1 VHRQPRLALGY
12 WALPLK
18 RCTTKVCGGGRE
30 RASGPSRGER
40 YAVRGGAVFTIVDRQ
55 ELTKRDMI
63 SLTVE
68 APAIARR
75 IRPGQFVI
83 LRVNETGERLPLT
96 VAYSDAVAGTI
107 TIIFQVV
114 GKSTALLASLPI
126 GDAIRDLAGP
136 LGAVMEFEN
145 VGTVVGIGGGSGIA
159 VLHHLLIGY
168 REAGNRVIGIVGA
181 REKDLLILEHE
192 MKHLCDHLI
201 VTTDDGSYGMHGLVT
216 DALKHLVEHGA
227 HIDLAVAVGPL
238 VMMRAVC
245 QLTRLYDLPTVVSLN
260 PIMIDGTGMCGGC
273 RCTVGGERKFACVDG
288 PHFDGH
294 KVDFDELMR
303 RNATYSRDER
313 LSLLSSVRRG

>member
-1 VHRQPRLALGY
+1 
-12 WALPLK
+12 
-18 RCTTKVCGGGRE
+18 
-30 RASGPSRGER
+30 
-40 YAVRGGAVFTIVDRQ
+40 VFSIIDRQ

-96 VAYSDAVAGTI
+96 VAYSDALNGTI

-114 GKSTALLASLPI
+114 GKSTALLAS
-126 GDAIRDLAGP
+126 R
-136 LGAVMEFEN
+136 
-145 VGTVVGIGGGSGIA
+145 TVVGIGGGSGIA

-168 REAGNRVIGIVGA
+168 KEAGNRVVGIIGA
-181 REKDLLILEHE
+181 REKDLLILEDE
-192 MKHLCDHLI
+192 MLHLCDKVI

-216 DALKHLVEHGA
+216 DALRDLVEHGERV
-227 HIDLAVAVGPL
+227 DLTVAVGPL

-245 QLTRLYDLPTVVSLN
+245 QMTKLHDLPTVVSLN

-273 RCTVGGERKFACVDG
+273 RCSVGGERRFACVDG

-294 KVDFDELMR
+294 KVDFDELMQ
-303 RNATYSRDER
+303 RNTTYGRDER
-313 LSLLSSVRRG
+313 ISLLSSVRRG

>member
-1 VHRQPRLALGY
+1 M
-12 WALPLK
+12 
-18 RCTTKVCGGGRE
+18 
-30 RASGPSRGER
+30 
-40 YAVRGGAVFTIVDRQ
+40 FTIVDRQ

-96 VAYSDAVAGTI
+96 VAYGDAVAGTI

-136 LGAVMEFEN
+136 LGAVMEFED

-168 REAGNRVIGIVGA
+168 KEAGNRLIGIVGA
-181 REKDLLILEHE
+181 REKDLLILEDE
-192 MKHLCDHLI
+192 MVRLCDRVI
-201 VTTDDGSYGMHGLVT
+201 PTTDDGSYGMHGLVT
-216 DALKHLVEHGA
+216 DALTDLVEHGE
-227 HIDLAVAVGPL
+227 HLDLAVAVGPL

-245 QLTRLYDLPTVVSLN
+245 QMTKLYDLPTIVSLN
-260 PIMIDGTGMCGGC
+260 PIMIDV
-273 RCTVGGERKFACVDG
+273 R
-288 PHFDGH
+288 
-294 KVDFDELMR
+294 
-303 RNATYSRDER
+303 R
-313 LSLLSSVRRG
+313 LSLHRRRGAQVRLRRRPALRRAQGRLRRAHAAQRHLRPRRAPVAAELGAQEVGGPWPGRSNTTARSSPARASRPTARAAARP

>member
-1 VHRQPRLALGY
+1 MF
-12 WALPLK
+12 
-18 RCTTKVCGGGRE
+18 
-30 RASGPSRGER
+30 S
-40 YAVRGGAVFTIVDRQ
+40 IVDRQ

-83 LRVNETGERLPLT
+83 IRVNETGERLPLT
-96 VAYSDAVAGTI
+96 VAYADSTNGTI

-114 GKSTALLASLPI
+114 GKSTALLASLPV

-136 LGAVMEFEN
+136 LGAVMDFEN

-168 REAGNRVIGIVGA
+168 KEAGNRLIGVIGV
-181 REKDLLILEHE
+181 REKDLLILDEE
-192 MKHLCDHLI
+192 MDRLCDQLI
-201 VTTDDGSYGMHGLVT
+201 ITTDDGSYGMHGLVT
-216 DALKHLVEHGA
+216 DAVKDLVEHGERL
-227 HIDLAVAVGPL
+227 DLVVAVGPL

-245 QLTRLYDLPTVVSLN
+245 QMTELYGLPTVVSLN

-273 RCTVGGERKFACVDG
+273 RCTVDGERRFACVDG

-303 RNATYSRDER
+303 RNATYSREER
-313 LSLLSSVRRG
+313 LSLLSSVTRG

>member
-1 VHRQPRLALGY
+1 MY
-12 WALPLK
+12 
-18 RCTTKVCGGGRE
+18 
-30 RASGPSRGER
+30 S
-40 YAVRGGAVFTIVDRQ
+40 IVDRQ

-96 VAYSDAVAGTI
+96 VAYCDAVNGTI

-114 GKSTALLASLPI
+114 GKSTALLASLPV

-136 LGAVMEFEN
+136 LGAVMEFEK

-168 REAGNRVIGIVGA
+168 KEAGNRVIAIIGA
-181 REKDLLILEHE
+181 REKALLILEQQMRE
-192 MKHLCDHLI
+192 LCDEVI
-201 VTTDDGSYGMHGLVT
+201 PTTDDGSYGVHGVVT
-216 DALKHLVEHGA
+216 DALRDLVEHGE
-227 HIDLAVAVGPL
+227 HLDLAVAVGPL

-245 QLTRLYDLPTVVSLN
+245 QMTKLYDLPTIVSLN

-273 RCTVGGERKFACVDG
+273 RCSVGGEGRFACVDG

-294 KVDFDELMR
+294 KVDFDELMQ

-313 LSLLSSVRRG
+313 VSLLSSVRRG

>member
-1 VHRQPRLALGY
+1 
-12 WALPLK
+12 
-18 RCTTKVCGGGRE
+18 
-30 RASGPSRGER
+30 
-40 YAVRGGAVFTIVDRQ
+40 VFSIVDRQ

-96 VAYSDAVAGTI
+96 VAYADPTNGTI

-114 GKSTALLASLPI
+114 GKSTALLASLPV

-136 LGAVMEFEN
+136 LGATMDFEN

-168 REAGNRVIGIVGA
+168 KEAGNRLIGIIGA
-181 REKDLLILEHE
+181 RDKGLLILEEE
-192 MKHLCDHLI
+192 MDRLCDRLVI
-201 VTTDDGSYGMHGLVT
+201 TTDDGSYGMHGLVT
-216 DALKHLVEHGA
+216 DALKDLVDHGVTL
-227 HIDLAVAVGPL
+227 DLAVAVGPL

-245 QLTRLYDLPTVVSLN
+245 QMTKLYDLPTVVSLN
-260 PIMIDGTGMCGGC
+260 PVMVDGTGMCGGC

-303 RNATYSRDER
+303 RNATFSRDER
-313 LSLLSSVRRG
+313 LSLLSSVTKG